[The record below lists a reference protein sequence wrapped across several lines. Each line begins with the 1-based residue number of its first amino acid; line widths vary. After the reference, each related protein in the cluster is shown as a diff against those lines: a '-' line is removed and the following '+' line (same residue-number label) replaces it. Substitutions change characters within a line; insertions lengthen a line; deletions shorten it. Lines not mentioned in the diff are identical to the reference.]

1 MPFPTTKANVER
13 AEQAL
18 GRALPSAMRDRL
30 VRRNGGELVAD
41 DDQGWQLHPV
51 WDETDRR
58 TIARTTSHLVSETEE
73 ARTWETFPK
82 GAVAIASNGT
92 GDLLILC
99 AESEDVQLWDHE
111 TGTCS
116 RVSVDWG

>member
-1 MPFPTTKANVER
+1 MALPTIGANIER

-18 GRALPSAMRDRL
+18 GRALPYAMRERL
-30 VRRNGGELVAD
+30 VRHNGGEVAAG

-51 WDETDRR
+51 LDETDRC

-73 ARTWETFPK
+73 ARGWETFPK

-99 AESEDVQLWDHE
+99 AGSDDVQLWNHE
-111 TGTCS
+111 TGDCS
-116 RVSVDWG
+116 PVTVDWG